1 MYSSNYLALII
12 LPTLSGLLLVTAC
25 TKTVYNS
32 QNREQRILICCK
44 GYKFSPNTANSY
56 LCEPI
61 CISSCDNGFCRAPN
75 VCGCHEG
82 YENMRHDPTKSCVP
96 VCSSGCKNGRCVA
109 PNKCD
114 CDAGYQPIEDGGY
127 NICLPATADF
137 YIAFI
142 KRWKIEIIIVILALL
157 ALIGLI
163 QFLRSRGM
171 FCAEGKFIR
180 YCQ

>member
-1 MYSSNYLALII
+1 MHSSNYLALII

-32 QNREQRILICCK
+32 KNRAQRILICCK

-114 CDAGYQPIEDGGY
+114 CDAGYQPIEDGSCRQLSANPGFSH
-127 NICLPATADF
+127 NISSSVCPT
-137 YIAFI
+137 
-142 KRWKIEIIIVILALL
+142 
-157 ALIGLI
+157 G
-163 QFLRSRGM
+163 
-171 FCAEGKFIR
+171 CAPNRISLEN
-180 YCQ
+180 